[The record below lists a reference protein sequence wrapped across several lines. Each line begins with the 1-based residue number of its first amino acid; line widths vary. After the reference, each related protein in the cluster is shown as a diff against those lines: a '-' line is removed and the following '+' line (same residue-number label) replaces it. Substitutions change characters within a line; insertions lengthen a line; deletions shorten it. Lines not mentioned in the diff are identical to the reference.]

1 MVPKHLVSYGSSA
14 VTQGL
19 EQVTLINSRSNLWVS
34 ISWEDKECIL
44 RHVVENKRYR
54 INHLIGRCVC
64 VSVCENVACSV
75 ESLGAFSKNRQVL
88 YKCVY

>member
-14 VTQGL
+14 VTQEL

-34 ISWEDKECIL
+34 ISWEDKECIR

-54 INHLIGRCVC
+54 INHFIGRCVC
-64 VSVCENVACSV
+64 LCENVACSV
-75 ESLGAFSKNRQVL
+75 ESLEVFSKNRQML